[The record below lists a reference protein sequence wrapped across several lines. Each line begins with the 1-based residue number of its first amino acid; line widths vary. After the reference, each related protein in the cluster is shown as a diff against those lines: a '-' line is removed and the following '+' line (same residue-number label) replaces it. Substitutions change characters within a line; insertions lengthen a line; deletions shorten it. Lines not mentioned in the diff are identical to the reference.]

1 MKVNNPIIKAKR
13 DVFLKEIEKKKF
25 QKIYTK
31 ELIEST
37 IIPDNEKKYFWN
49 EEKCGKIYE
58 KLIKRKI
65 NYSKNN
71 E

>member
-1 MKVNNPIIKAKR
+1 MKVNNPTIKAKR
-13 DVFLKEIEKKKF
+13 DVFYKEIEKKKL

-37 IIPDNEKKYFWN
+37 IIPDNERKNFWN

-58 KLIKRKI
+58 KLTKRKR
-65 NYSKNN
+65 
-71 E
+71 